1 MRRIITISARY
12 GAGGSIIG
20 PAVADALGMPFFDRV
35 VAPEDARQPV
45 EVSVGAHQEAA
56 RDEER
61 TGGLWARV
69 LESFAHMP
77 AEPSTGMVP
86 VVTNDQAL
94 RTSAEDRL
102 RRLVEHTD
110 CVVLG
115 WASAVVIEDG
125 FHVRLEGS
133 RAARVRQAM
142 AIDPRLSEDEARRQL
157 DQTDRIRSL
166 YWRRLYGKDFS
177 DLSRYHLVL
186 DSTAID
192 LGVAEDLIVS
202 AARAFWARR
211 AG

>member
-12 GAGGSIIG
+12 GAGGSVLG

-35 VAPEDARQPV
+35 VGHDDARQPV
-45 EVSVGAHQEAA
+45 EVRVGSQEAA
-56 RDEER
+56 LEGER

-86 VVTNDQAL
+86 VLTNDQAL
-94 RTSAEDRL
+94 RSSAEERL
-102 RRLVEHTD
+102 RRLVDTGD

-115 WASAVVIEDG
+115 WASSVVIDDG
-125 FHVRLEGS
+125 FHVRLEGP
-133 RAARVRQAM
+133 REARVRQAVT
-142 AIDPRLSEDEARRQL
+142 IDPRLSEDEARRQL
-157 DQTDRIRSL
+157 DETDRIRSL

-186 DSTAID
+186 DTTAID
-192 LGVAEDLIVS
+192 LGVAEDLVVA

-211 AG
+211 TG